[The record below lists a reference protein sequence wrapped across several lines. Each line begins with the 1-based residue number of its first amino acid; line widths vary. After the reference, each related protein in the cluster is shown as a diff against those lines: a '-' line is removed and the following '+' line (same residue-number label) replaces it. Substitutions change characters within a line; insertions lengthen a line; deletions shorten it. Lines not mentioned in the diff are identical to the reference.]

1 MTDKALSFDGTHLL
15 QSKDKTRKTPSNLPP
30 AQAWQAIEAIAS
42 GETSRR
48 RLQALS
54 SIAEPVTAAAAAHTG
69 QN

>member
-1 MTDKALSFDGTHLL
+1 MTDKALSFDGAHLL

-42 GETSRR
+42 GELAQPPPVS
-48 RLQALS
+48 A
-54 SIAEPVTAAAAAHTG
+54 SIAEPVTAEAAAHTG